1 MARRIP
7 RHRRRYHCL
16 RESGAVRPPDMVPEL
31 VESAHRVAAQLAPV
45 AGGTLVKG
53 LLVSRAVVAA
63 AECGAAVP
71 TEEGT
76 CNRAARP
83 PAVSTRTARPAS
95 STSGDGGGGGD
106 GQRRRRRWWW
116 WWRAQSVRLCRFS
129 SEPVEAG
136 IASSPKRARFSSGVF

>member
-1 MARRIP
+1 M
-7 RHRRRYHCL
+7 L
-16 RESGAVRPPDMVPEL
+16 PEL

-83 PAVSTRTARPAS
+83 PAVSTRTARPVS
-95 STSGDGGGGGD
+95 STSGDGGGGGGGGGGD
-106 GQRRRRRWWW
+106 GDGGGGGGGGEHRVSGF
-116 WWRAQSVRLCRFS
+116 AGSVRNPWRL
-129 SEPVEAG
+129 G
-136 IASSPKRARFSSGVF
+136 